1 MNDKLAY
8 SIAEA
13 AGAMSLS
20 EWTVREMC
28 YRGEIASR
36 KVGRRRIIAR
46 WALDEFLG
54 VPTPEPEP
62 ADAPAFLA

>member
-8 SIAEA
+8 PIAEA
-13 AGAMSLS
+13 AAALSLS
-20 EWTVREMC
+20 EWTLREMC
-28 YRGEIASR
+28 YRGQIASR
-36 KVGRRRIIAR
+36 KVGRRRIIPR

-62 ADAPAFLA
+62 TDSPAFYS